1 LLSITPAECARSG
14 YPPSF
19 RRCAAPEGGRWRH
32 AIVAAGGDSQPPA
45 HRGNPVNGLIRVHES
60 ERRDDLPASCRRR
73 PARSVSLRRKRF
85 VVGRQPRA
93 KAAHGA
99 IHTFTL
105 AFEAQQFQRGA
116 RRIAD
121 AIGTQP
127 NEVLVTESDF
137 MSGLEAA
144 LDGLNSYFMSLAI
157 RQTGFTVALVGTGGD
172 ELFGGYTSFRNLSP
186 TATLEPDGSPG
197 SRATLSCRRRCR
209 LHAGPYR
216 RKFDMPRAQTWCVA
230 GTIFLGSTSSPTR
243 WRTLNAIT
251 HHEIRVVLT
260 AWDAGDSGGVR
271 GPVSIDPHRAPPRP
285 RRREARRWCHRRLLF
300 RIRKRSF
307 LASSN
312 TSASS
317 A

>member
-1 LLSITPAECARSG
+1 VTICLHLAGDVPLAVFLSGGNDSSSVANLAQRPLTAQSTRLRLRSRRNNFNEGPA
-14 YPPSF
+14 
-19 RRCAAPEGGRWRH
+19 
-32 AIVAAGGDSQPPA
+32 
-45 HRGNPVNGLIRVHES
+45 
-60 ERRDDLPASCRRR
+60 
-73 PARSVSLRRKRF
+73 
-85 VVGRQPRA
+85 
-93 KAAHGA
+93 
-99 IHTFTL
+99 
-105 AFEAQQFQRGA
+105 A